1 MIYVHVP
8 FCKSFCTY
16 CGFYSELCGR
26 SEKAFEAYTDRI
38 CAEIDS
44 RREEIKASSR
54 EVDTLYFGGGTPS
67 VLPPSCIRRIVE
79 ALPFPVGHAFREF
92 TIEMNP
98 DDVTAELITE
108 LRGIGA
114 NRISLG
120 IQSFDDGILRW
131 MNRRHTAD
139 AAVDA
144 VKTIRACGIDN
155 ISIDLIFGLP
165 QLEDGVWEKT
175 LDKALELHPEHIS
188 AYQLSVEEGSALE
201 KMIADGRFTEATQ
214 EQCRSQYDYLC
225 ARLRQA
231 GYNHYEVSNFALPCH
246 EAVHNGAYW
255 SRAPYVGLGP
265 GAHSFDGASRRSWNS
280 EMEADGSWTPDSE
293 ELTDYDASVERIML
307 GLRTAAGID
316 ASELKAIIGSCA
328 LQEALSKG
336 LLVPASQQKTVL
348 RIPEDRIFVSDDIIR
363 QLIP

>member
-26 SEKAFEAYTDRI
+26 SEKAFDAYTDKI
-38 CAEIDS
+38 CAEIGA
-44 RREEIKASSR
+44 RREEIKASS

-79 ALPFPVGHAFREF
+79 ALPFPPGHTFREF
-92 TIEMNP
+92 TVEMNP
-98 DDVTAELITE
+98 DDVSPELITE

-139 AAVDA
+139 AAVKA
-144 VKTIRACGIDN
+144 VETIRACGIKN

-175 LDKALELHPEHIS
+175 LDKALDLHPEHIS

-201 KMIADGRFTEATQ
+201 KMIADGRFTEAGQ
-214 EQCRSQYDYLC
+214 EQCRRQYDYLC
-225 ARLRQA
+225 FRLRQA
-231 GYNHYEVSNFALPCH
+231 GYNHYEVSNFALPGR

-255 SRAPYVGLGP
+255 SRAAYVGLGP
-265 GAHSFDGASRRSWNS
+265 GAHSFDGAGRRSWNG
-280 EMEADGSWTPDSE
+280 EMEADGSWVSDSE
-293 ELTDYDASVERIML
+293 NLSATEVAEERLML
-307 GLRTAAGID
+307 ALRTASGLSQEAI
-316 ASELKAIIGSCA
+316 LAIIGPCA
-328 LQEALSKG
+328 MQDALSKG
-336 LLVPASQQKTVL
+336 LLVATSGNI
-348 RIPEDRIFVSDDIIR
+348 RIPEDHFFVSDDIITS
-363 QLIP
+363 LLP

>member
-26 SEKAFEAYTDRI
+26 SEKAFDAYTGRV
-38 CAEIDS
+38 CAEIGA
-44 RREEIKASSR
+44 RREEIKASS

-92 TIEMNP
+92 TVEMNP

-108 LRGIGA
+108 LRGIGVG
-114 NRISLG
+114 RISLG

-139 AAVDA
+139 AAVKA
-144 VKTIRACGIDN
+144 VETIRACGIDN
-155 ISIDLIFGLP
+155 VSIDLIFGLP
-165 QLEDGVWEKT
+165 QLEDGMWEKT
-175 LDKALELHPEHIS
+175 LDKALDLHPEHIS

-201 KMIADGRFTEATQ
+201 KMIADGRFTEAGQ
-214 EQCRSQYDYLC
+214 EQCRRQYDCLC
-225 ARLRQA
+225 ARLRAA
-231 GYNHYEVSNFALPCH
+231 GYNHYEVSNFALPGR

-265 GAHSFDGASRRSWNS
+265 GAHSFDGAFRRSWNG
-280 EMEADGSWTPDSE
+280 EMERDGSWASGSE
-293 ELTDYDASVERIML
+293 ELSAQEVAEERLML
-307 GLRTAAGID
+307 ALRTAAGLPQE
-316 ASELKAIIGSCA
+316 ELRSIIGPCA
-328 LQEALSKG
+328 LQDALSKG
-336 LLVPASQQKTVL
+336 LLAATGGTI
-348 RIPEDRIFVSDDIIR
+348 RIPEDHFFVSDDIISS
-363 QLIP
+363 LIP